1 MTAHQNMST
10 TLILM
15 AADRQ
20 KIGIKILVLHCMTKN
35 SEAMRIEK
43 TSIIKEEA
51 ALVMARL
58 WMKLKQAL
66 VLHVS

>member
-1 MTAHQNMST
+1 
-10 TLILM
+10 
-15 AADRQ
+15 
-20 KIGIKILVLHCMTKN
+20 MTKN

-43 TSIIKEEA
+43 TSTIKEEA